1 MADEEK
7 QDKQEKKAGKGKL
20 ILIVAGIVVILLSV
34 GIAAYLLG
42 TNNSETSANGEGEE
56 SVQEQSSASIGPM
69 VDINDFIINILDK
82 NETRYLKAAITIE
95 LDSEETAAEVNQ
107 RMAQIRD
114 AMLLLIGNKT
124 FSELSDLQ
132 GKLQLRAEIIARLNK
147 ILTTGKVKGIYF
159 TEFVVQ

>member
-1 MADEEK
+1 MADEG
-7 QDKQEKKAGKGKL
+7 KQEKSGGKSKQ
-20 ILIVAGIVVILLSV
+20 ILIIAGAIVVLISV

-42 TNNSETSANGEGEE
+42 ANNSASSGNGDAG
-56 SVQEQSSASIGPM
+56 SPAQEQSNATIGPM

-95 LDSEETAAEVNQ
+95 LDSEETAIEVNE

-114 AMLLLIGNKT
+114 AILLLIGNKT
-124 FSELSDLQ
+124 FAELSDLQ

-147 ILTTGKVKGIYF
+147 LLTTGNVKGIYF

>member
-7 QDKQEKKAGKGKL
+7 QKKTGGKGKL
-20 ILIVAGIVVILLSV
+20 ILMIAGVIVVLLSV
-34 GIAAYLLG
+34 AVAAYLLG
-42 TNNSETSANGEGEE
+42 ASSSGSSDSGVMEE
-56 SVQEQSSASIGPM
+56 SAQEQGSGTIGPM

-95 LDSEETAAEVNQ
+95 LDSEETAAEVTQ

-114 AMLLLIGNKT
+114 AILLLVGNKT
-124 FSELSDLQ
+124 FAELSDLQ

-147 ILTTGKVKGIYF
+147 LLTTGKVKGIYF